1 MPTQDQALQQ
11 VIMLK
16 KELAEIKANQ
26 ALSENSELSSG
37 LEREVSRARGM
48 LGSVN
53 AEADMER
60 SAHRETMDALDAS
73 ESSVSGKLFVK
84 YLYQCFMNGS
94 SFSLGLVLCRNWKYS
109 VACILKLDV
118 IYFCICCMN
127 LASNYIQIIVV
138 EHFEQFDVMDG
149 LDENIHV

>member
-73 ESSVSGKLFVK
+73 ESSVSGRLFVK
-84 YLYQCFMNGS
+84 Y
-94 SFSLGLVLCRNWKYS
+94 
-109 VACILKLDV
+109 
-118 IYFCICCMN
+118 
-127 LASNYIQIIVV
+127 
-138 EHFEQFDVMDG
+138 
-149 LDENIHV
+149 

>member
-26 ALSENSELSSG
+26 ALSENNELSSG

-48 LGSVN
+48 LGTVN

-73 ESSVSGKLFVK
+73 ESSVSIRKTINIV
-84 YLYQCFMNGS
+84 YLYK
-94 SFSLGLVLCRNWKYS
+94 SFVFIYTKNITLGNSFIVLTW
-109 VACILKLDV
+109 
-118 IYFCICCMN
+118 
-127 LASNYIQIIVV
+127 
-138 EHFEQFDVMDG
+138 
-149 LDENIHV
+149 